1 MRVKFEYKSIS
12 KEIILS
18 KINLFYGYNNSG
30 KTYLAKLFNDGF
42 NQKIKSLFLVNG
54 VQVGKNDYE
63 VIFVNSKENIDDHVK
78 FTSKS
83 ILRKI
88 FMNKIIE
95 NINKE
100 GGFEDYLY
108 KKFESINEN
117 LVKMLENFNNELNA
131 KINISLEMETLE
143 DFIANYVKITF
154 SQDDISS
161 SSNKINFYKT
171 ITEYV
176 ISSNNSKI
184 IIIDDFDS
192 FLDEKSTLKFLNM
205 LESIDK
211 HIFILFSNKPTSLTY
226 AIGKYNI
233 FSIRENKLI
242 DLSNIKKM
250 IQYSFF
256 NESEGKHSFEE
267 YVIENK
273 LILLKEEYQ
282 ILLDSISKNIN
293 INLGRMLVNK
303 EYSFNIKSNEI
314 IKIIP
319 NSEIEKSYL
328 EYVKQL
334 LEEK

>member
-1 MRVKFEYKSIS
+1 MS

-42 NQKIKSLFLVNG
+42 NQKIKSLFLVDG
-54 VQVGKNDYE
+54 AQVGKTDYE
-63 VIFVNSKENIDDHVK
+63 VIFINSKENIEDHVK

-95 NINKE
+95 NVNKE
-100 GGFEDYLY
+100 DGFEDYLY

-117 LVKMLENFNNELNA
+117 LIKMLETFNNDLSA
-131 KINISLEMETLE
+131 KMNISLEIDTLE
-143 DFIANYVKITF
+143 DFIANYIKITF
-154 SQDDISS
+154 SQNDISS

-176 ISSNNSKI
+176 VSSNHSKI

-192 FLDEKSTLKFLNM
+192 FLDEESTFKFLNM
-205 LESIDK
+205 LENVDN
-211 HIFILFSNKPTSLTY
+211 HTFLLFSNKPTSLTY

-233 FSIRENKLI
+233 FSIREDKLI

-256 NESEGKHSFEE
+256 NEKEERYSFEE

-282 ILLDSISKNIN
+282 LILDSISKNIN

-328 EYVKQL
+328 EYIEQL
-334 LEEK
+334 LKEN